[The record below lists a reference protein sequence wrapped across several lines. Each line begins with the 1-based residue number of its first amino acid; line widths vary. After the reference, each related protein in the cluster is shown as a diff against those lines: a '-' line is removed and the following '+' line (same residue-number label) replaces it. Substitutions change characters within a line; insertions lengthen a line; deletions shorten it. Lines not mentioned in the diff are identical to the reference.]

1 MKTIKNKGKGFTL
14 VEVLVVIVIIAILA
28 AIAIPALTNYMDKAK
43 NKVLLANTSD
53 LARYIQAE
61 ILYENFDDEHI
72 FTFKGSSNDTNT
84 DFLSRYLEV
93 NWEVLNLGG
102 DEDNSNNLGLKN
114 PVSGKVGIVNWPNRL
129 PNQKEGLYCQ
139 QAFYITRDGNAVY
152 TPGAARRL
160 DYNNGYYHGSLV
172 MWYNAENASEI
183 YLYYVST
190 DGMQSDEYYLFE
202 KGVS

>member
-72 FTFKGSSNDTNT
+72 FTFKGSSNDR
-84 DFLSRYLEV
+84 FSFKIFRGK
-93 NWEVLNLGG
+93 LGG
-102 DEDNSNNLGLKN
+102 VK
-114 PVSGKVGIVNWPNRL
+114 SG
-129 PNQKEGLYCQ
+129 
-139 QAFYITRDGNAVY
+139 
-152 TPGAARRL
+152 RR
-160 DYNNGYYHGSLV
+160 
-172 MWYNAENASEI
+172 
-183 YLYYVST
+183 
-190 DGMQSDEYYLFE
+190 
-202 KGVS
+202 